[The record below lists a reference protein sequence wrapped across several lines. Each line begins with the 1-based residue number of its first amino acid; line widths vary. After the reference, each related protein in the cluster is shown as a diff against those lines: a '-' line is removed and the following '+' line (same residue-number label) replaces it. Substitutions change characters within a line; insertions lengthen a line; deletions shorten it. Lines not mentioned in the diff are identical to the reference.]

1 MPLSTTDR
9 ELLKT
14 LYGRVRDHALT
25 PESAEDRELY
35 YPLYEAPGCYDPI
48 SEIETKIEWTGPES
62 VQFLSGFNGSGK
74 TTEFHRLKRKLE
86 RAGYSVLMAD
96 YQDYLSPAE
105 PVEASELLLVIAG
118 AFGDRIEKDL
128 ASLNVSIS
136 TDSYWTR
143 LWHYVTTTE
152 LNLTEASVKGEISIA
167 DVAKTGADLKLN
179 LQSTPTFRQRV
190 KKLLESK
197 LGHLKQEVD
206 KQILEG
212 VRAIQ
217 ERNGERPIVFLFDS
231 IEKLRGS
238 FSNEADVRRSVE
250 MLFSQHLP
258 LLRFPNIHMVYAV
271 PAWLKFIKQS
281 VGSVVMLPSI
291 RLHDQT
297 GQRHLDGWN
306 ALRGLLGRRFMSDDN
321 WHRLFGAPDEDGTFP
336 HVERIIESSGGDFR
350 TLLNLVREVLLRAS
364 RQDALPVTAETVKDA
379 CAAVREQMLP
389 IPIEEARRLERIART
404 KSDLLETDS
413 GEEVSAVT
421 RLLDTHRLLYLKNG
435 GEWYDVH
442 PLIRDEVKSIVS
454 RNPERRPDEPA

>member
-1 MPLSTTDR
+1 MPLSLTDR

-14 LYGRVRDHALT
+14 LYGRVRDHALS
-25 PESAEDRELY
+25 PEIPADRELY
-35 YPLYEAPGCYDPI
+35 QPLYEEPGCYDPI
-48 SEIETKIEWTGPES
+48 SKIQTQIEWMGPES
-62 VQFLSGFNGSGK
+62 VHFLSGFNGSGK
-74 TTEFHRLKRKLE
+74 TTEFYRLKRKFE
-86 RAGYSVLMAD
+86 KAGYSVLMAD
-96 YQDYLSPAE
+96 YQEYLSPAE

-128 ASLNVSIS
+128 DHLNISVSA
-136 TDSYWTR
+136 DSYWDR
-143 LWHYVTTTE
+143 LWNYITTTE
-152 LNLTEASVKGEISIA
+152 IQVTEASVKGEFGIA

-179 LQSTPTFRQRV
+179 LQSTPTFRQRI

-206 KQILEG
+206 KHMQDG

-217 ERNGERPIVFLFDS
+217 ERNGGKPIVFLFDS

-258 LLRFPNIHMVYAV
+258 LLRFPNVHMVYAV
-271 PAWLKFIKQS
+271 PAWLKFIKQN

-291 RLHDQT
+291 RLYNQA
-297 GQRHLDGWN
+297 GERHSDGWN
-306 ALRGLLGRRFMSDDN
+306 ALRKLLGLRFGTAQN
-321 WHRLFGAPDEDGTFP
+321 RERLFGPPDDAGSFP
-336 HVERIIESSGGDFR
+336 LVETIIENSGGDFR
-350 TLLNLVREVLLRAS
+350 TLLHLVREVLLRAS
-364 RQDALPVTAETVKDA
+364 RLDSLPITGDLVKEA
-379 CAAVREQMLP
+379 CDAVREQMLP
-389 IPIEEARRLERIART
+389 IPIEEARRLERIGRT

-413 GEEVSAVT
+413 GDEVSAVT

-442 PLIRDEVKSIVS
+442 PLIRKEVEEIVR
-454 RNPERRPDEPA
+454 RNP